1 MSQPLRF
8 EGVMPANLLPFG
20 PDLSIDEPAYRGH
33 LRWLLDVPGVTGL
46 VVNGHAAE
54 VSSLD
59 REERRR
65 ALAIAVDEAQGALP
79 VVAGVY
85 TDGTQEA
92 VRLARDAKA
101 EGAAGILLFPP
112 TPFMWGAQL
121 KPDMAVRHV
130 TEVAAGA
137 DLPII
142 VFEYPPASGIG
153 YSPETLARLCE
164 IPHVAAVKD
173 WSNDIVAFERN
184 LRAIRAT
191 GRPVA
196 VLSSFTMSLM
206 ASFLLGADG
215 AISGMGSVVADLQ
228 ADLFGACR
236 KGDLELARRINDR
249 LDPLVRVFYAPP
261 FVDMHNRMKEALA
274 MLGRIPAAHVRPPL
288 TPIPDAER
296 QAIRAA
302 LAGSDFDFPT
312 RAPPLRARSQ
322 SLTP

>member
-1 MSQPLRF
+1 MSEPLRF
-8 EGVMPANLLPFG
+8 EGVMPANLLPFRA
-20 PDLSIDEPAYRGH
+20 DLSVDEPAYRRH
-33 LRWLLDVPGVTGL
+33 LRWLADTRGVTGL

-54 VSSLD
+54 VASLD
-59 REERRR
+59 RDERRQ
-65 ALAIAVDEAQGALP
+65 ALAVALDEVAGRVP

-85 TDGTQEA
+85 TDGTAEA
-92 VRLARDAKA
+92 VRLARDARA
-101 EGAAGILLFPP
+101 EGAAGVLLFPP
-112 TPFMWGAQL
+112 TLFMWGAQA
-121 KPDMAVRHV
+121 KPDMAIRHV
-130 TEVAAGA
+130 SEVAAGA

-153 YSPETLARLCE
+153 YAPETLARLCA
-164 IPHVAAVKD
+164 IPQVAGVKD

-228 ADLFGACR
+228 ADLFDACR
-236 KGDLELARRINDR
+236 KGDLEEARRINDR

-261 FVDMHNRMKEALA
+261 FVDMHNRMKEALV

-296 QAIRAA
+296 RAIRAA
-302 LAGSDFDFPT
+302 LAGVRP
-312 RAPPLRARSQ
+312 
-322 SLTP
+322 